1 MRTTKRGNP
10 TLADAFGKALTSA
23 RARGD
28 LTQRQAADAAGMGP
42 TTLWR
47 LESGERLPDME
58 QLSRLADVYRVTIT
72 WIVESA
78 EQIMSITASEDE
90 GEVPPGTPSA

>member
-1 MRTTKRGNP
+1 MRTTKRDDSR
-10 TLADAFGKALTSA
+10 LADAFGKALTSA
-23 RARGD
+23 RARGE
-28 LTQRQAADAAGMGP
+28 LTQSQAAVAAKIGG

-47 LESGERLPDME
+47 LENGERLPDVE

-78 EQIMSITASEDE
+78 EQILADSITAAEDE
-90 GEVPPGTPSA
+90 GEVPPPVE